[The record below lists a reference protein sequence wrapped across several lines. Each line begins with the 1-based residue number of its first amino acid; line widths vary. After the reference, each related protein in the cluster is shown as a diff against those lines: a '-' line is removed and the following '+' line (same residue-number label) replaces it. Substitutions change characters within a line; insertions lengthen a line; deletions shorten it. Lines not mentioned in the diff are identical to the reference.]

1 MHAGT
6 IIHLRGFPC
15 RLNKVIYIGCLAHS
29 GKLLK
34 QILLLSLSLLFS
46 LFIHS
51 FTHSTRVEPPPR
63 TSTGL
68 VIVGPFSSNSTP
80 HSLLLCA
87 VPQEPDNHGLHHPGS
102 RALWLPVGN
111 TGRKSEGGRRKKLDN
126 LPCFPLPPCLNM
138 GVVGSSSSL
147 AQLSAFGGHSS
158 FLPFM
163 PRGGDDTFWGPH
175 HASWV
180 SFTRHL
186 FVQLPSVDL
195 FRVCCLLRL

>member
-1 MHAGT
+1 MHART

-68 VIVGPFSSNSTP
+68 VIVGPFSSNSIP

-87 VPQEPDNHGLHHPGS
+87 VPQEPDNHGLHHPGFWVV
-102 RALWLPVGN
+102 LLVGHGWIQQ
-111 TGRKSEGGRRKKLDN
+111 TSELDMKS
-126 LPCFPLPPCLNM
+126 
-138 GVVGSSSSL
+138 
-147 AQLSAFGGHSS
+147 
-158 FLPFM
+158 
-163 PRGGDDTFWGPH
+163 T
-175 HASWV
+175 V
-180 SFTRHL
+180 S
-186 FVQLPSVDL
+186 P
-195 FRVCCLLRL
+195 